1 MIQDISPHIYHNEYK
16 NLSPKD
22 QDFILIFQ
30 GNTVLVRFQDDKL
43 RYPTFSE
50 VRNFSLGYHY
60 LFSID
65 EYQYFLAY
73 ALSDDTSASPLCLP
87 GYTYENVSLFRS
99 AFSRHTAFAGI
110 TAHHLFDWY
119 QSNQFCG
126 RCGHSLIPDTRER
139 MLYCP
144 ACRQMIYPRISPA
157 VIVGVINQDK
167 ILLSR
172 YAGRAYKKYALIAG
186 FTEIGE
192 SAEQTVRRKKSGLR
206 SKISAITKPSPGLFQ
221 TAF

>member
-126 RCGHSLIPDTRER
+126 RC
-139 MLYCP
+139 
-144 ACRQMIYPRISPA
+144 A
-157 VIVGVINQDK
+157 
-167 ILLSR
+167 
-172 YAGRAYKKYALIAG
+172 
-186 FTEIGE
+186 
-192 SAEQTVRRKKSGLR
+192 
-206 SKISAITKPSPGLFQ
+206 
-221 TAF
+221 

>member
-22 QDFILIFQ
+22 HDFILIFQ

-73 ALSDDTSASPLCLP
+73 ALSSVCSAVRFPGILLLQGLP
-87 GYTYENVSLFRS
+87 HII
-99 AFSRHTAFAGI
+99 FSTG
-110 TAHHLFDWY
+110 
-119 QSNQFCG
+119 
-126 RCGHSLIPDTRER
+126 
-139 MLYCP
+139 
-144 ACRQMIYPRISPA
+144 ISP
-157 VIVGVINQDK
+157 I
-167 ILLSR
+167 S
-172 YAGRAYKKYALIAG
+172 
-186 FTEIGE
+186 
-192 SAEQTVRRKKSGLR
+192 SAAAA
-206 SKISAITKPSPGLFQ
+206 AIP
-221 TAF
+221 

>member
-73 ALSDDTSASPLCLP
+73 ALSDNTSASPLCLP
-87 GYTYENVSLFRS
+87 GYTYENEDGQDVTVSAVGATVKQYKQYAL
-99 AFSRHTAFAGI
+99 A
-110 TAHHLFDWY
+110 LQDLK
-119 QSNQFCG
+119 NG
-126 RCGHSLIPDTRER
+126 RIDAIL
-139 MLYCP
+139 M
-144 ACRQMIYPRISPA
+144 
-157 VIVGVINQDK
+157 DK
-167 ILLSR
+167 IP
-172 YAGRAYKKYALIAG
+172 
-186 FTEIGE
+186 
-192 SAEQTVRRKKSGLR
+192 AELMLK
-206 SKISAITKPSPGLFQ
+206 
-221 TAF
+221 